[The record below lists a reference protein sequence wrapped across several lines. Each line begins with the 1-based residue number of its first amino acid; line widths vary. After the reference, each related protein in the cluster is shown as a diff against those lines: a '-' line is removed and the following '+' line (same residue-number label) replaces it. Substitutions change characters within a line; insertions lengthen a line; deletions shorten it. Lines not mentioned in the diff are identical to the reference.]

1 MIKQIY
7 VAVGEPIFCRGRC
20 EPEVRPNLPRAGHR
34 PAPTSTTFVM
44 WALIAALLLAA
55 PGAARAQE
63 EGPIY
68 GITIEDTYV
77 RVGPDFAYGVIGQL
91 PLNASVVVL
100 GRAGDFFT
108 RWDGRQWLQI
118 EYGATPA
125 WVYARLVRTSVAFNS
140 IPPTGRIL
148 PRDANGRVP
157 QTFDLSTSVCDQ
169 WVGGFTQTGNF
180 MAGDTQMV
188 VTYPYLRGANL
199 YSVIVI
205 APDGERV
212 AFDSETTTAII
223 ELADLPWDP
232 GVYTWRVAPYW
243 TNSTDRY
250 SWQQVC
256 LLQTGGTFE
265 KPDTDPRP
273 RG

>member
-1 MIKQIY
+1 MMLKQFGLLSLIL
-7 VAVGEPIFCRGRC
+7 VIV
-20 EPEVRPNLPRAGHR
+20 
-34 PAPTSTTFVM
+34 FV
-44 WALIAALLLAA
+44 LI
-55 PGAARAQE
+55 PGQTRAQKSD
-63 EGPIY
+63 IIF
-68 GITIEDTYV
+68 GITTEPTYV
-77 RVGPDFAYGVIGQL
+77 RVGPDFAYPVLGQL
-91 PLNASVVVL
+91 PLNASVMVL

-125 WVYARLVRTSVAFNS
+125 WVYARLLRTSVAFNS

-157 QTFDLSTSVCDQ
+157 EMFNLSTSVCDQ
-169 WVGGFTQTGNF
+169 WVGGFTQTGDF
-180 MAGDTQMV
+180 MAGDTTMV
-188 VTYPYLRGANL
+188 VTYPYLQGANV

-212 AFDSETTTAII
+212 AFDSETTTATI
-223 ELADLPWDP
+223 ELHKLPWDP

-243 TNSTDRY
+243 TYDPNRY